1 MAGQMMIQVD
11 ERLEG
16 RSSPAAGL
24 EPMICVVDDDAS
36 LLRALHRLLGGG
48 GFSVAT
54 FASAE
59 EFLEFPD
66 RTHAAC
72 LVVDVHLGGCSGFEL
87 QEQLAATGSR
97 IPILF
102 ITARDDA
109 PTRERARLAGAFD
122 YLRKPFDGE
131 LLLGSIRRATGRG

>member
-1 MAGQMMIQVD
+1 MLSSAS
-11 ERLEG
+11 G
-16 RSSPAAGL
+16 RK
-24 EPMICVVDDDAS
+24 PMVCVVDDDLS
-36 LLRALHRLLGGG
+36 LLRALQRLLGGG

-59 EFLEFPD
+59 EFLDFPG
-66 RTHAAC
+66 RARAAC

-97 IPILF
+97 IPVLF

-131 LLLGSIRRATGRG
+131 LLLVAVRRATGRG